1 MSQTIRNTILTAA
14 ALTMFAV
21 PALADSV
28 NCVVTAPSIRLRKA
42 PSKASKVLAILKKDT
57 PATAVGKCGGGW
69 VKVTAKDGS
78 LTGYVGGWALGE
90 ADAKAAQAPAA
101 PAAPAKVEL
110 VKAEVPATVAA
121 PKEVPTNEALAMQI
135 TELRLKVLGIDR
147 DMAAM
152 KKDLQKIK
160 NQVAR
165 RSRHKQ
171 GKKG

>member
-1 MSQTIRNTILTAA
+1 MSRTIRNTILTAA
-14 ALTMFAV
+14 ALTIFAV

-78 LTGYVGGWALGE
+78 LTGYVGGWALGD

-101 PAAPAKVEL
+101 PAKVEL
-110 VKAEVPATVAA
+110 AKAEAPAPVAA

-147 DMAAM
+147 DLTAM
-152 KKDLQKIK
+152 KKDIQKIK
-160 NQVAR
+160 NQVSR
-165 RSRHKQ
+165 RSRHKH